1 MKRWKPMFSA
11 LFLACVLALSAV
23 LAGCGNQASKE
34 PAASSA
40 ASSAS
45 SSKGSDASSS
55 SSSSAKPKASD
66 SETLTIEVYYPN
78 EQGTK
83 LIASSRKI
91 TTSKDKDKYTAALES
106 LMQGPTEKGQ
116 ATIFPKKATLRSV
129 TLKDGTAVVN
139 FSKELQTN
147 FVGGSTGE
155 EMLVGSIVNT
165 LTDFPEVKNVHILIE
180 GKNIETLSGHMDL
193 SVPVERMKSLL

>member
-1 MKRWKPMFSA
+1 MKNWMRA
-11 LFLACVLALSAV
+11 LPALCLLCLLMVA
-23 LAGCGNQASKE
+23 AGCGNPSAND
-34 PAASSA
+34 ASSSGSAPA

-45 SSKGSDASSS
+45 SSSSASTASSPA
-55 SSSSAKPKASD
+55 AKKAT
-66 SETLTIEVYYPN
+66 EAQTLTVNVYYPN

-83 LIASSRKI
+83 LIAASRTI
-91 TTSKDKDKYTAALES
+91 ETSASKDKYTAAMEA

-116 ATIFPKKATLRSV
+116 TAIFPKKAKLHSV
-129 TLKDGTAVVN
+129 TLKNGTAVVN

-165 LTDFPEVKNVHILIE
+165 LTEFPEIKNVHILVD

-193 SVPVERMKSLL
+193 SMAISRMNDIL